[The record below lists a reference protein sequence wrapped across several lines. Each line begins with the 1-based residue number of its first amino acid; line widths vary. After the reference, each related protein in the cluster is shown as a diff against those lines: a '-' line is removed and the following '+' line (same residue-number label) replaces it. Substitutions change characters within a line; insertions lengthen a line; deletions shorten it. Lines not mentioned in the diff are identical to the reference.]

1 MPDYDDDA
9 EEQDDENQYQE
20 DDFVG
25 YEREPEPDY
34 ELEEERDV
42 ELLRDLIDDA
52 EVDEHTGEVIIK
64 AQTPSGVEVCER
76 VRTIEEMQE
85 FLCLFGW
92 DTVADRSGN
101 QTVVF
106 RSEVIFKAQT
116 PSGVEVCER
125 VRTIEEMQEFL
136 CLFGWDTV
144 ADRSGNQTDVFGF
157 CGLQRVDSW
166 AVEQVIE
173 EPGVA
178 SLFATRPDVSESTLY
193 RVEPGILV
201 SPVTIELGTV
211 NEALIRYLA
220 EHPPG
225 LYELEPRRFEELIAE
240 LFRDLG
246 YEVLLTPRTR
256 DGGIDIRAIRKDS
269 VGTLLYLIECKR
281 YRAARPVGV
290 EMVRSLYGVTL
301 AERASCGVLATTS
314 RFTKDAQEFA
324 DRFRFQLSL
333 RDYADLV
340 QWLQQYPRARKR

>member
-9 EEQDDENQYQE
+9 EEQADENQYQE

-52 EVDEHTGEVIIK
+52 EVDEHTGEVII
-64 AQTPSGVEVCER
+64 
-76 VRTIEEMQE
+76 
-85 FLCLFGW
+85 
-92 DTVADRSGN
+92 
-101 QTVVF
+101 
-106 RSEVIFKAQT
+106 KAQT